1 MEVQQELLDSWQ
13 IIKVSGEID
22 SKTVTTLREFIDTK
36 LVEDKAIA
44 LDLKMVPFMSSAGL
58 RTLLTLQ
65 RKTSS
70 MKVELALIGVANE
83 IQDTMTLV
91 KWTVHSYQE
100 NGRYNSNWTLPGPLA
115 GNMLG
120 NQKVLKFR

>member
-58 RTLLTLQ
+58 RALLTLQ

-70 MKVELALIGVANE
+70 MKVDLALIGVANE
-83 IQDTMTLV
+83 IQDTMKVTGFLQYF
-91 KWTVHSYQE
+91 KLYESIE
-100 NGRYNSNWTLPGPLA
+100 SLP
-115 GNMLG
+115 
-120 NQKVLKFR
+120 